1 VLNAAPSRAHSNVA
15 PASELKLKLALVEL
29 ALGLG
34 LSVIVVSGAAES
46 IVQLCEAGVASGFP
60 AASVARTENV
70 CEPSASSAYSRGLVQ
85 VSKAP
90 LSREHSNVAPASE
103 LNEKLAPAELVV
115 TAGPLVSVVSGAVES
130 IVQAKEAGV
139 ASMFPAASLART
151 EKLCSPSARPAYSF
165 GLVQAS
171 YAPASSAHSK
181 LAPASELN
189 PNAAVA
195 LFAGLLGCESIVVS
209 GALES
214 IVQTKL
220 TGVGSLFP
228 AASRARTEKLCEPSP
243 NPVNSLGLVQASKA
257 PASSAHSNLAPAS
270 EVKEK
275 LALLELVLGS
285 GPLTI
290 AVSGAAEST
299 IQVKEA
305 GLASVLPAESFART
319 MNVCEPSARPL

>member
-1 VLNAAPSRAHSNVA
+1 LLNAAPSRAHSNVA

-60 AASVARTENV
+60 AASLACTENV
-70 CEPSASSAYSRGLVQ
+70 CEPSASPAYSRGLLQ

-90 LSREHSNVAPASE
+90 LSKEHSNVAPASE
-103 LNEKLAPAELVV
+103 VNEKLAPAELVV
-115 TAGPLVSVVSGAVES
+115 AAGPLVSVVSGAVES

-139 ASMFPAASLART
+139 ASVLPAASLART

-181 LAPASELN
+181 LAPGSELKLK
-189 PNAAVA
+189 AAVG
-195 LFAGLLGCESIVVS
+195 LLAGLAGCASIVVS

-214 IVQTKL
+214 IVQAKL
-220 TGVGSLFP
+220 AEVGSVFP

-243 NPVNSLGLVQASKA
+243 RPVNSFGLVQASKA
-257 PASSAHSNLAPAS
+257 PASSAHSNVASAS

-275 LALLELVLGS
+275 LALLELVLAS
-285 GPLTI
+285 GPPTI
-290 AVSGAAEST
+290 DVSGAAEST
-299 IQVKEA
+299 IHVKEA
-305 GLASVLPAESFART
+305 GLASVLPAASVART
-319 MNVCEPSARPL
+319 WNVREPSARPL